1 MKVIGC
7 DLFLD
12 LDIFRVPDYFI
23 DELKEEYV
31 VKEVNTYNSD
41 DIDISDIEIYF
52 GNRISLDLIDR
63 MPNLKWIHFGG
74 VGVDKVLKMDKDI
87 IITNSKGT
95 MEDALASS
103 SLSLIFSLA
112 RCINQCYEL

>member
-12 LDIFRVPDYFI
+12 LDIFKVPEYFI
-23 DELKEEYV
+23 SELREKYV

-41 DIDISDIEIYF
+41 DTDISDIEIYF
-52 GNRISLDLIDR
+52 GNRIGLDLIDR

-74 VGVDKVLKMDKDI
+74 VGIDKVLKYF
-87 IITNSKGT
+87 
-95 MEDALASS
+95 L
-103 SLSLIFSLA
+103 L
-112 RCINQCYEL
+112 